1 MVHGLL
7 KTDGSD
13 FLVSEIVRV
22 SLCFMEHSRLLKIR
36 LILYRFIIRN
46 HSSVLFPSTIRIQ
59 TRLLR
64 IISASH
70 SVLLEAVPVI
80 GGFCSSVGH

>member
-7 KTDGSD
+7 KTYGSD

-22 SLCFMEHSRLLKIR
+22 SLCFMKHSRLLKIR
-36 LILYRFIIRN
+36 LILDRSIIRN
-46 HSSVLFPSTIRIQ
+46 HNSSVLFPSTIRIQ
-59 TRLLR
+59 TRLLG

-70 SVLLEAVPVI
+70 SVLLEGVPII
-80 GGFCSSVGH
+80 GGF